1 MRICLLDTTATM
13 TTITPTN
20 NKNQKQLLQLVK
32 TSAPPLG
39 PMPVKRT
46 RAVTIVEVV
55 VVKNLWSLIRPD

>member
-1 MRICLLDTTATM
+1 M